1 MKRFILGI
9 LTMFALGATASD
21 ALAVK
26 LTSREIGWWT
36 SSATT
41 INPVNTPRKGFGTGY
56 ADTTM
61 NFSLVGVSCP
71 PAALQGAANTD
82 SVTIGWV
89 RFFTDSTVAVTNT
102 LSTVSYVIEAS
113 GDGFTWATVVNNASN
128 AIVASGDQHFAIP
141 LWFNSGEGN
150 SATGVK
156 TSPLLTAPYL
166 RVRFTAGT
174 GNFFAARCQLVH
186 WTDN

>member
-1 MKRFILGI
+1 MKRLFYPILVLAG
-9 LTMFALGATASD
+9 LLMGFAGEAH
-21 ALAVK
+21 AVK
-26 LTSREIGWWT
+26 IKNREIGWWT
-36 SSATT
+36 STATT
-41 INPVNTPRKGFGTGY
+41 VNPVNTPRKGFGTGY
-56 ADTTM
+56 ADTTFL
-61 NFSLVGVSCP
+61 FSLADVSCP
-71 PAALQGAANTD
+71 TAALQGAANTD

-89 RFFTDSTVAVTNT
+89 RFFTDTTVAVTNT

-113 GDGFTWATVVNNASN
+113 GDGNTWAAVVNNASN

-174 GNFFAARCQLVH
+174 GNFFAARAQLLY
-186 WTDN
+186 WSD